1 MTATVLEIRG
11 LRTSFPMRHGSLM
24 AVRGVDLALHQGE
37 VLGLI
42 GESGSGKTMTGLSIL
57 RLLPPSA
64 VTESE
69 LLQFRGQDVRGMSDA
84 AFRALRGVH
93 LAMVFQN
100 PPGAFN
106 PAKSIAWHFAA
117 IFRRRA
123 SRSDA
128 APGRAA
134 VTDWRAAAET
144 LLAEVGIAQPSRLLR
159 LYPHQLS
166 GGMLQRVLIGMV
178 LALEPEVIIAD
189 EPTTNL
195 DNIVERQILALFR
208 RLQRKVGAAIIF
220 ITHDM
225 AITAA
230 LCDRIAVMY
239 AGEVVESGPTGD
251 VLTTPLHPYTQG
263 LIETATALSRGGR
276 LREIPGELPGPT
288 LRATSCLFAPRCP
301 HVREA
306 CRAAHPAMSQ
316 PVPSRQVRCIL
327 HA

>member
-1 MTATVLEIRG
+1 VTDPVLEIRG
-11 LRTSFPMRHGSLM
+11 LRTSFRGARGPLM
-24 AVRGVDLALHQGE
+24 AVRGVDLDLHAGE

-42 GESGSGKTMTGLSIL
+42 GESGSGKTVTGLSIL
-57 RLLPPSA
+57 RLLPSVA
-64 VTESE
+64 VAEAD
-69 LLQFRGQDVRGMSDA
+69 LLRFQGKDLRGMSDA

-106 PAKSIAWHFAA
+106 PAKSIGWHFAKVFA
-117 IFRRRA
+117 RRA
-123 SRSDA
+123 ARSDA
-128 APGRAA
+128 AAGREA
-134 VTDWRAAAET
+134 VADWRAAAQT
-144 LLAEVGIAQPSRLLR
+144 LLAEVGIAQPARLLR

-225 AITAA
+225 AIAAA

-239 AGEVVESGPTGD
+239 AGEIVESGPTRE
-251 VLTTPLHPYTQG
+251 VFASPRHPYAQG
-263 LIETATALSRGGR
+263 LIETATALSAGGR
-276 LREIPGELPGPT
+276 LREIPGELPGP
-288 LRATSCLFAPRCP
+288 AHHPPGCLFAAR
-301 HVREA
+301 H
-306 CRAAHPAMSQ
+306 
-316 PVPSRQVRCIL
+316 VRCIVRG
-327 HA
+327 